1 MRMEQRFN
9 FWKKAGGFVAY
20 AWVEDRQVVGS
31 GKTEQEAAADLRKNL
46 ELDARLQARV
56 VAERTVSI

>member
-1 MRMEQRFN
+1 
-9 FWKKAGGFVAY
+9 
-20 AWVEDRQVVGS
+20 VEDRQVVGS